1 MKKIIFC
8 TFVLALTACST
19 TNKSVNVPVDST
31 PPDYVVKERN
41 PDPAPDWIRD
51 FSKFKRENDGHG
63 NSYFLGES
71 GDVNDRIAGC
81 DVAALTA
88 KKKIAQQIAELITNK
103 IAADKQGRLAIDPND
118 SSDPGLKRGFEE
130 TVAGKSIAFLSGVRE
145 FGTFWE
151 LRDYSKSNGNKRVF
165 NCSTVVAISNR
176 DYQAALLRSSQK
188 AQDIVEDADAKAAV
202 KEALKDVD
210 KDFSSYQPKS
220 N

>member
-1 MKKIIFC
+1 MTRKIYLLGFIAI
-8 TFVLALTACST
+8 LAGCATT

-31 PPDYVVKERN
+31 PLDYVLKERN

-71 GDVNDRIAGC
+71 GDVNDRISGC
-81 DVAALTA
+81 DMAALTA

-118 SSDPGLKRGFEE
+118 SNDPGLKRGFEE

-145 FGTFWE
+145 YGTFWE
-151 LRDYSKSNGNKRVF
+151 LRTSV
-165 NCSTVVAISNR
+165 CSTAR
-176 DYQAALLRSSQK
+176 LSSRFPIGIIRPQ
-188 AQDIVEDADAKAAV
+188 
-202 KEALKDVD
+202 
-210 KDFSSYQPKS
+210 F
-220 N
+220 